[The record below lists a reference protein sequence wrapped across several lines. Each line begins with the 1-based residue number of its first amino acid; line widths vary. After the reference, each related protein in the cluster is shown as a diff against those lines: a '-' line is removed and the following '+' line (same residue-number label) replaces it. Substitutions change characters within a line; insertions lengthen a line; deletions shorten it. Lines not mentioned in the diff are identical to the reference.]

1 MDTWILETWILFR
14 TEPTYEKAEA
24 IKKCLKESFPGCK
37 KIIRVDPYRRPRVSR
52 DLEEFRG
59 ILVRI
64 NYIEGL
70 SAVLYEEKEECQYN
84 LVVLNM
90 NKEMRETPVTH
101 YSLDS
106 KSYESNRKWVAE
118 KFKLPPTLNIKKYL
132 NRKKEGEINLT

>member
-14 TEPTYEKAEA
+14 TESTYEKAEA

-37 KIIRVDPYRRPRVSR
+37 EIIRADFYRRPRVSR
-52 DLEEFRG
+52 YLEEFSG

-70 SAVLYEEKEECQYN
+70 SAVLYEETGAWQYD

-101 YSLDS
+101 HSLDS
-106 KSYESNRKWVAE
+106 KTYEVSRDWVVS
-118 KFKLPPTLNIKKYL
+118 KFKLPRTLNIKKYL
-132 NRKKEGEINLT
+132 DRKKRAK